1 MDDDIKKSA
10 LDIFNKVKETASGLK
25 DKALD
30 EYEKSG
36 AKDEVDKKLG
46 ETKKYMDEKGIT
58 SKLEEGIDR
67 AKEVGEVAG
76 EHLDKLSGKEI
87 LELVEQR
94 LAVQTEYNDVLATKL
109 EEALSRIAELEKKV
123 K

>member
-10 LDIFNKVKETASGLK
+10 LDIFNKVKETASELK

-36 AKDEVDKKLG
+36 AKDEVDKKIG